1 MTATGPGPEA
11 APDAALEEA
20 IGEAARLV
28 LAGGL
33 VCMPTESTYGLAVDP
48 RRPAALARLRAL
60 KGHRPGDS
68 PFALIAPDLAAARL
82 LAKVW
87 PQAAEELAARHWP
100 GPLTLVVP
108 ARADLPPELVG
119 PGGGVGVRVS
129 SHPIAARLAARIGA
143 PITATSA
150 NRTGA
155 PPATSA
161 AEAQAALGAEVDR
174 VIDGGTCAGVVST
187 VAAVAED
194 GRITVVRAGAIA
206 LDDPR
211 V

>member
-1 MTATGPGPEA
+1 MAETVPETATET
-11 APDAALEEA
+11 A
-20 IGEAARLV
+20 IDEAARLV

-48 RRPAALARLRAL
+48 RQPAALARLRAL

-68 PFALIAPDLAAARL
+68 PFALIAPDLAAARA
-82 LAKVW
+82 LARVW
-87 PQAAEELAARHWP
+87 PQVADELAARHWP

-129 SHPIAARLAARIGA
+129 SHSIAAELARRVGA

-161 AEAQAALGAEVDR
+161 AEAEAALGAEVDL
-174 VIDGGTCAGVVST
+174 VIDGGTCAGVAST
-187 VAAVAED
+187 VVAVAED
-194 GRITVVRAGAIA
+194 GRLTVVRAGAID
-206 LDDPR
+206 LI
-211 V
+211 